1 MKESPQPTEDEPLS
15 LEELKLLVIENISA
29 HQAQIDMLQGLVDK
43 AEWGLDHNFRVDIF
57 LSGDDG
63 MVHVELKKKP
73 PIGFRTA

>member
-1 MKESPQPTEDEPLS
+1 MKEAPLPTDDEPLS

-63 MVHVELKKKP
+63 MVHVELEKKP
-73 PIGFRTA
+73 PIGFRTQ

>member
-1 MKESPQPTEDEPLS
+1 MKEAPLPTDDEPLS

-63 MVHVELKKKP
+63 MVHVELEKKS
-73 PIGFRTA
+73 PIGFRTS

>member
-1 MKESPQPTEDEPLS
+1 MKEIPQPIDQEIS

-57 LSGDDG
+57 LSSEDG
-63 MVHVELKKKP
+63 MVHVELEKKP
-73 PIGFRTA
+73 PIGFRI